1 MLITPETEQVKI
13 RISTLHFFRSPVP
26 ASPHLENTHHIESSQ
41 HSVSAIHLVRGKK
54 KPVPFKLNDQRIFAV
69 RFSDLSY
76 I

>member
-1 MLITPETEQVKI
+1 MPITPEIEQVSI

-26 ASPHLENTHHIESSQ
+26 ASPHLEITHHMKISQ
-41 HSVSAIHLVRGKK
+41 HSMSAIHLVRGEK
-54 KPVPFKLNDQRIFAV
+54 KPVPFKLNDQRIFAL